1 MDKQNSLPNE
11 LSIIVTYR
19 CNMRCK
25 MCNIWKN
32 PSEIEKEITA
42 KELEIL
48 PIMKFIGITG
58 GEPFVRHDLDEIVEV
73 SFRKASR
80 VVISTAGYHVD
91 EILSLA
97 ERFPEIGI
105 RVSIEGLSTI
115 NDHLRGRDG
124 GFDRGLRT
132 LQGLKDMGVKDIG
145 FATTVSHKN
154 SFDIFQ
160 LYSLANNLD
169 MEFATAT
176 FHNSFYFHK
185 DDNEVKE
192 QDQVIGDF
200 YDLIDALLKTKN
212 PKNWFRAF
220 FNLGLINYIKGNKR
234 FLPCEAGTEN
244 FFIEPDGEVLP
255 CNGLEEKYWKES
267 MGNIRNVNTFE
278 ELWFSEKANRV
289 RELVRDCPKNC
300 WMIGTASPV
309 MKKYIRHPLK
319 WVLKNKMKSILGIK
333 IDRSC
338 LPDQYDVG
346 QSRIQGDLRLS
357 NSSIIKDSD
366 IKDTEV
372 FPLKDN
378 TRLMT
383 HVLEIEH
390 ITDSMFFMSLER
402 SGFQFIPGQ
411 SVSLGPHLRYYKNRD
426 YTICSGI
433 DDDELRFLIRAVKKG
448 EYSQYFKI
456 LKPGD
461 KVDVVGPYGEFWI
474 EKPDDPEREYLF
486 IAMGVGLGPFLSFV
500 KSYPNLNF
508 TILHGIR
515 TKKDLPVSRELQTER
530 YISCISQ
537 EKGGGFHGRVT
548 DYLKQNEISKTAY
561 CYICGNPYMLRQTCG
576 ILIDKG
582 IPEERIYIEPYYAY

>member
-1 MDKQNSLPNE
+1 MEKQNSLPNE

-25 MCNIWKN
+25 MCNIWKY
-32 PSEIEKEITA
+32 PSEIETEITA

-48 PIMKFIGITG
+48 PEMKLIGITG
-58 GEPFVRHDLDEIVEV
+58 GEPFVRHDLEEIVEV
-73 SFRKASR
+73 SFRKAPR
-80 VVISTAGYHVD
+80 VIISTAGYHVD
-91 EILSLA
+91 EIISLA
-97 ERFPEIGI
+97 EKFPKIGI

-132 LQGLKDMGVKDIG
+132 LQGLKDLGIKDIG
-145 FATTVSHKN
+145 FGMTVSHKN

-160 LYSLANNLD
+160 LYSLANNMN

-185 DDNEVKE
+185 DDNAVKE

-200 YDLIDALLKTKN
+200 YDLIDALLRTKN

-244 FFIEPDGEVLP
+244 FFIEPDGEVYP

-267 MGNIRNVNTFE
+267 MGNIRDVNTFE
-278 ELWFSEKANRV
+278 DLWFSDQAHRV

-300 WMIGTASPV
+300 WMIGTAGPV
-309 MKKYIRHPLK
+309 MKKYIRHPLQ
-319 WVLKNKMKSILGIK
+319 WVLKNKLKSMIGFK
-333 IDRSC
+333 VDRSC

-346 QSRIQGDLRLS
+346 QSKIQGDLRIS
-357 NSSIIKDSD
+357 NPITIE
-366 IKDTEV
+366 DTEV
-372 FPLKDN
+372 YPLTDN

-383 HVLEIEH
+383 HIIEIEH
-390 ITDSMFFMSLER
+390 ITDSMFIMTLER
-402 SGFQFIPGQ
+402 CGFQFIPGQ

-433 DDDELRFLIRAVKKG
+433 HDDVLRFLIRVVKKG
-448 EYSQYFKI
+448 EFSQYFNG

-474 EKPDDPEREYLF
+474 EEPEDIEREYLF

-500 KSYPNLNF
+500 KSYPSLNYK
-508 TILHGIR
+508 ILHGIR
-515 TKKDLPVSRELQTER
+515 TKKDLPAARDLSPER

-537 EKGGGFHGRVT
+537 EEGGGFHGRVT
-548 DYLKQNEISKTAY
+548 EYLRKNEVSKTTY
-561 CYICGNPYMLRQTCG
+561 CYICGNPYMLRQTYS
-576 ILIDKG
+576 ILKDKG
-582 IPEERIYIEPYYAY
+582 IPDDLIFAEPYYAY